1 MDEDISPGAP
11 PVCFVHLN
19 PASVT
24 KLPTLL
30 YRFSGHCRESAECT
44 ESSTGNIWIW
54 PLRGVQDQENNASS
68 FDKFN
73 FIHLALLN
81 LFVFQNNYDHMLLH
95 CGGGGWLLNTTV
107 VTDVKKQSK
116 FFQ

>member
-11 PVCFVHLN
+11 PVCSVRLN

-54 PLRGVQDQENNASS
+54 PLREVQDQENNANS
-68 FDKFN
+68 FDKYN

-81 LFVFQNNYDHMLLH
+81 FFVFQNNYDHMLLH
-95 CGGGGWLLNTTV
+95 CGGGGAGRVGPALV
-107 VTDVKKQSK
+107 VKTRQRRPH
-116 FFQ
+116 

>member
-1 MDEDISPGAP
+1 MTTVYKFVLKHMDEDISPGAP
-11 PVCFVHLN
+11 PVCSVRLN

-68 FDKFN
+68 FDIFN

-95 CGGGGWLLNTTV
+95 CAPPTAL
-107 VTDVKKQSK
+107 
-116 FFQ
+116 